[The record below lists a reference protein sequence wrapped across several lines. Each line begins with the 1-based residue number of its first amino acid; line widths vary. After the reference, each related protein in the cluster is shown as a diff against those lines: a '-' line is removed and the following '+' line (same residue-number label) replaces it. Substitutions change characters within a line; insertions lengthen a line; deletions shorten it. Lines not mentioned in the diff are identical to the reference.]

1 MNLPITFAGVSSAA
15 QRGLPT
21 RGLFDASP
29 VAAKCRRGASHGTRG
44 CGGRAHQ
51 KGRDFQ
57 RLHGLHFLFPLNR
70 LGNWLDV
77 EFSLSEAP
85 RLDQREFPLL
95 GRLDAP
101 SAVPNQW
108 IRHAKSYRQA
118 VRLAWQLRR
127 VQRMTNQQLATEAGL
142 YPQHVS
148 DYLADDDKPSR
159 RDLPADKVAA
169 FEGVVGNT
177 LVSQWLASKSRLTVL
192 EEMQA
197 TQAAA

>member
-1 MNLPITFAGVSSAA
+1 MRSPITSLGA
-15 QRGLPT
+15 QRAFHPAGP
-21 RGLFDASP
+21 
-29 VAAKCRRGASHGTRG
+29 CRRGFLDASTREG
-44 CGGRAHQ
+44 ERLRGASRGAAGSEWVHR
-51 KGRDFQ
+51 KGHVFH
-57 RLHGLHFLFPLNR
+57 RLQGPFFSPDRNR
-70 LGNWLDV
+70 LGNWLAG
-77 EFSLSEAP
+77 EISLSEAP

-127 VQRMTNQQLATEAGL
+127 VERMTMQQLATEAGL

-148 DYLADDDKPSR
+148 DYLSADDKPSR
-159 RDLPADKVAA
+159 RDLPADKVAQ

-177 LVSQWLASKSRLTVL
+177 LVSQWIAAQSRLTVL
-192 EEMQA
+192 EELQA
-197 TQAAA
+197 TKVAA

>member
-1 MNLPITFAGVSSAA
+1 
-15 QRGLPT
+15 
-21 RGLFDASP
+21 
-29 VAAKCRRGASHGTRG
+29 
-44 CGGRAHQ
+44 
-51 KGRDFQ
+51 
-57 RLHGLHFLFPLNR
+57 
-70 LGNWLDV
+70 
-77 EFSLSEAP
+77 
-85 RLDQREFPLL
+85 LDQREFPLL